1 MDVTI
6 IIDDGVKQ
14 NRKLLLLLTLELE
27 GVKFRKCVKQ
37 QNEDEKKSQ
46 TCILEILK
54 YCEVLSKKKKT
65 NLTSHVIKMS
75 AP

>member
-37 QNEDEKKSQ
+37 QNEDEKKKSNMY
-46 TCILEILK
+46 T
-54 YCEVLSKKKKT
+54 
-65 NLTSHVIKMS
+65 
-75 AP
+75 